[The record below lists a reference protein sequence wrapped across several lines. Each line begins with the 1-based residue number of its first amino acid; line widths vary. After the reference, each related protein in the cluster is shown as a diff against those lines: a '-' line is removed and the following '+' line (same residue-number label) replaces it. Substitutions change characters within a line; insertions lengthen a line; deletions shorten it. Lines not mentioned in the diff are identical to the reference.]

1 MKANL
6 AALAVCLLCSDPTH
20 SAGDFEGPAGTRG
33 RWAMEMTVGSSMR
46 LENAHA
52 SLVSIGNGGTAASNT
67 VDDGNLNYAKS
78 DVFSSV
84 AKAVGELEL
93 TKDNVG
99 AFVRAKAYS
108 DFQAPNKGVAHGSSR
123 NAYIRGQEPI
133 DSGFPDG
140 SRFEDIQLLDTF
152 GFASFEPMDKPL
164 TVKFGQQVVTW
175 GEALFV
181 LGGVN
186 QYSNFDVAAL
196 RRPGAQLKEVF
207 LPIPQVYANLQA
219 TRSLSIEAFAQ
230 LNHEKVVIDG
240 CGTLFSPADLLNCG
254 NSGSGLNPG
263 ALALG
268 GTGTFINF
276 SRYTDRQTLTG
287 GGDARVE
294 TADGTDL
301 GPAST
306 LLGLAASTVNFKM
319 DEAAE
324 RRPSD
329 KGQIGLAARFFAA
342 ELGTEFGVYA
352 VNYHQRIP
360 NLSLV
365 NRPTNNSNSIFSGQG
380 IGALFQIPGLSYFFD
395 WGAEDIQVLGFSA
408 ATELAGWSLF
418 GEVSFTKDYPVPYNT
433 PDLIKGAATGT
444 GPLSQY
450 RAQANNGEPGTV
462 VLAGSKPLDKIQ
474 MQASTIKLF
483 PRRLGAS
490 AIALVGEIG
499 AQMWKGIGDPFTG
512 ERFGRSPVF
521 GVASHATYNNGQ
533 CNLGVNASANL
544 DPRYCAVDGFAT
556 ETAAGYRL
564 LAVFQYPDLLAGI
577 NFSPRAF
584 IAHDFMGTSA
594 DGVFLENR
602 INLGLGLKG
611 EIKSGKYFADLS
623 LSLYDDKAFYD
634 PLKDKDFMSFV
645 LGANL

>member
-1 MKANL
+1 
-6 AALAVCLLCSDPTH
+6 
-20 SAGDFEGPAGTRG
+20 
-33 RWAMEMTVGSSMR
+33 VG
-46 LENAHA
+46 
-52 SLVSIGNGGTAASNT
+52 
-67 VDDGNLNYAKS
+67 
-78 DVFSSV
+78 
-84 AKAVGELEL
+84 
-93 TKDNVG
+93 
-99 AFVRAKAYS
+99 
-108 DFQAPNKGVAHGSSR
+108 HGSSK

-152 GFASFEPMDKPL
+152 GFASFEPMDKAL

-219 TRSLSIEAFAQ
+219 TQSLSIEAFAH

-240 CGTLFSPADLLNCG
+240 CGTLFSPADLFNCG

-294 TADGTDL
+294 TADGTDI

-433 PDLIKGAATGT
+433 PDIIKGAATGT

-474 MQASTIKLF
+474 IQASTIKLF

-521 GVASHATYNNGQ
+521 GAASHATYNNGQ

-602 INLGLGLKG
+602 INVGLGLKG